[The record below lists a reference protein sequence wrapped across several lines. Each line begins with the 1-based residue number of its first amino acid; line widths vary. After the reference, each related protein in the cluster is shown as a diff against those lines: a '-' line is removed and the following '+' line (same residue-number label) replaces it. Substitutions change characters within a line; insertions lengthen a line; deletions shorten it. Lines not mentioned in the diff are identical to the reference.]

1 MSTKEL
7 NIAIAGLGTVGVGVV
22 KILQT
27 QAELIENRTS
37 SKVNIVAVSARS
49 QKDRGVNLDGIKW
62 YDNAVDIAE
71 DENVDTVVEL
81 IGGDSGTAYDLCIN
95 SIKNGKNFVT
105 ANKALVAKHG
115 KEIASLAEEN
125 DVYVAYEAA
134 VAGGIPIIKALKE
147 GLAGNK
153 ISKISGILNG
163 TCNYMLTA
171 MKETGRDFAQ
181 ILKEAQELGYA
192 EADPS
197 FDVGGI
203 DAAHKLAILTSL
215 AFGVQV
221 EFDKVFIEGIENI
234 ALTDVKYAEDLGYKI
249 KLLGLCS
256 ISEDGRVNQRVCPC
270 MISSKYPVANV
281 DGVDNAVYV
290 EGDAVGKIVLQGP
303 GAGQGPT
310 ASAVVADIADIAAGR
325 FSPVFNVNVDKLAK
339 ADFISMNE
347 YEGRYYIRI
356 RVEDKPGVLAAVSDV
371 LLYEGISVDSILQ
384 KSVSIGDNPDIVVV
398 THKTFEKSITK
409 AVEKIEK
416 QDSVIEK
423 PYVIRIE
430 G

>member
-115 KEIASLAEEN
+115 KEIASIAEEN